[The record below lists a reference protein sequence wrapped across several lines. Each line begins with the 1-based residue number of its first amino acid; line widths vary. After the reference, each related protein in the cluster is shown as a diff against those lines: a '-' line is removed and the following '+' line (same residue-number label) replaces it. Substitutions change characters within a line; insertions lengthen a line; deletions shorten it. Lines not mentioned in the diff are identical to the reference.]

1 MTLESA
7 SSANERIVALKRL
20 HEGQAHVKKTSK
32 RFNVLACGRRWGKTT
47 LGLDVLIDGAKGA
60 LEGYPVAW
68 FAPNSK
74 LFDEV
79 WWQAVTI
86 LRPIARRV
94 DSQKNRIELLDGTP
108 VDFWTLHNTDD
119 PGRGRKYGTV
129 IIDEAAIINGERLR
143 RQWLEAIRPTLTD
156 YKGGAWFV
164 SSPKGGNFFKEL
176 YDAAT
181 TDEWARWQL
190 PTTNNPFID
199 ASEVDAAAR
208 ELPSIVFEQ
217 EYLAQ
222 FVDMEGSRVK
232 REWLK
237 QGTPPDRFDRITMG
251 VDLAISTKADADY
264 TAVVVLGANAGN
276 TWVLHAERTRTGF
289 NGALNFIQSIA
300 NQWNPS
306 IVAIESVQ
314 YQAAVVEQLL
324 RSTNL
329 PIQGVKPDRDKLTR
343 FLPLEARYEQGLVW
357 HAPNLREFE
366 EELLSFPHGAHD
378 DLVDASAYAYNVLG
392 GTQPRVR
399 SL

>member
-1 MTLESA
+1 VTLESA
-7 SSANERIVALKRL
+7 SSASERVIALKRL
-20 HEGQAHVKKTSK
+20 HEGQAHVRKNSK

-47 LGLDVLIDGAKGA
+47 LGLDVLIDGPKGA

-79 WWQAVTI
+79 WWQAVTL
-86 LRPIARRV
+86 LRPIARRI
-94 DSQKNRIELLDGTP
+94 DSQKNRIDLLTGSP
-108 VDFWTLHNTDD
+108 IDFWTLHNTDD

-129 IIDEAAIINGERLR
+129 VIDEAAIIPGERLR

-164 SSPKGGNFFKEL
+164 SSPKGGNYFKEI
-176 YDAAT
+176 YDTAT
-181 TDEWARWQL
+181 GDDWARWQL
-190 PTTNNPFID
+190 PTVNNPFID
-199 ASEVDAAAR
+199 PSEIEKAR
-208 ELPSIVFEQ
+208 LGLPSIVFEQ
-217 EYLAQ
+217 EYLAR
-222 FVDMEGSRVK
+222 FVDVEGARIK
-232 REWLK
+232 REWLRY
-237 QGTPPDRFDRITMG
+237 GEAPERFDRLTMG
-251 VDLAISTKADADY
+251 VDLAISTRDDADY
-264 TAVVVLGANAGN
+264 TAAVVLGANAGN

-289 NGALNFIQSIA
+289 NGALAFIESIA
-300 NQWNPS
+300 RKYNPS
-306 IVAIESVQ
+306 IVAVESVQ

-324 RSTNL
+324 RNTNL
-329 PIQGVKPDRDKLTR
+329 PVQAIKPDRDKLTR

-357 HAPNLREFE
+357 HTGNLQDYED
-366 EELLSFPHGAHD
+366 ELLSFPHGAHD